1 MSEFDVNAGPENG
14 KNTARARRRY
24 NFVWRIL
31 RPFLGIALSWR
42 ARRGKED
49 RTRLTE
55 RFARYEHRD
64 TLPQNPIWLHAVSVG
79 EAMAA
84 LTLADALRACGETSP
99 LLITTNTVTAASRVM
114 AHPLTSNITHLYQ
127 PFDHPQII
135 DRFLRQLDPQLAVFL
150 ESDFWPNL
158 ICRTAAHGTPVV
170 FASSQMSERAYSRW
184 QKRSDLAAA
193 VFGAAQAILSVDAQQ
208 ADRQIAL
215 GANPELVKIVGS
227 LKLPLAAQKPDKTL
241 MDALRGAAAG
251 RNILIAASTHPDEE
265 EIVLEAAK
273 MLGPDWF
280 TIIAPRHPVRG
291 AAVQALTV
299 AAGIPAKR
307 RALSEMASKSDSVF
321 ILDTLGEMDSLFA
334 VGDVVF
340 LGASLVPLGGHNP
353 IEPAAYGLPL
363 ISGPHVFKNTA
374 EFNALRSAGVL
385 YDVRDAASLAET
397 ARAATVN
404 GKTRTARSRAAR
416 QFATEA
422 GNRPQIAAK
431 LCLSLCKG
439 RNSTQ

>member
-135 DRFLRQLDPQLAVFL
+135 DRF
-150 ESDFWPNL
+150 
-158 ICRTAAHGTPVV
+158 C
-170 FASSQMSERAYSRW
+170 
-184 QKRSDLAAA
+184 
-193 VFGAAQAILSVDAQQ
+193 
-208 ADRQIAL
+208 
-215 GANPELVKIVGS
+215 GS
-227 LKLPLAAQKPDKTL
+227 
-241 MDALRGAAAG
+241 
-251 RNILIAASTHPDEE
+251 
-265 EIVLEAAK
+265 
-273 MLGPDWF
+273 
-280 TIIAPRHPVRG
+280 
-291 AAVQALTV
+291 
-299 AAGIPAKR
+299 
-307 RALSEMASKSDSVF
+307 
-321 ILDTLGEMDSLFA
+321 
-334 VGDVVF
+334 
-340 LGASLVPLGGHNP
+340 
-353 IEPAAYGLPL
+353 
-363 ISGPHVFKNTA
+363 
-374 EFNALRSAGVL
+374 
-385 YDVRDAASLAET
+385 
-397 ARAATVN
+397 
-404 GKTRTARSRAAR
+404 
-416 QFATEA
+416 
-422 GNRPQIAAK
+422 
-431 LCLSLCKG
+431 
-439 RNSTQ
+439 